1 MVVGMK
7 QQERAVVVDTEEQSG
22 KKKRKRSSVSEA
34 QEECWLRGMCVL
46 TESKGSDGDS
56 HIESGVQEL
65 LWLLLKV
72 WTFCLEGRSGRG
84 ES

>member
-7 QQERAVVVDTEEQSG
+7 QQERAVVVGTEEQSG

-34 QEECWLRGMCVL
+34 QEECWLRGMCVWMA
-46 TESKGSDGDS
+46 SRGSDGDS
-56 HIESGVQEL
+56 HIESDVQEL

-72 WTFCLEGRSGRG
+72 WTFCLERSGRG